1 MKTYFRWKMG
11 LHYSMASRQLSW
23 RQSQR
28 TNCVGRDLIRFPWT
42 VWDLILLRCGSLLPW
57 GSHPY
62 SESLRQC
69 LTTLPKEY
77 GAILFIVISYIAAGN
92 SSLSPISIPSLVWI
106 DPALSAFI
114 PMYCATDPDHSC
126 GSSWPCCRMSM
137 SLLHQES
144 QKQAHHPDV
153 TSQSLGSIKHCL
165 AGAICIS
172 VLST

>member
-1 MKTYFRWKMG
+1 MENG
-11 LHYSMASRQLSW
+11 SAYSTASRQLSW

-57 GSHPY
+57 GSPPY

-69 LTTLPKEY
+69 LTNLPKEY
-77 GAILFIVISYIAAGN
+77 GTILFIVISYIAAGN
-92 SSLSPISIPSLVWI
+92 SSLSPISIPSLVWT

-126 GSSWPCCRMSM
+126 GSSWTCCRMSM

-165 AGAICIS
+165 AGAIHIS